1 MTTRRVVAVSMTL
14 AVGMI
19 VSAFGS
25 HVWAADG
32 NVTFGGQWWSQ
43 SANEAK
49 YQEFRYVPLGGLMES
64 YLLQE
69 WGGRTGFALWGANG
83 LQKDQANRL
92 TMTNGVRWRA
102 DLGYTQIPHDFSNI
116 SRWGWTQVSPGT
128 FTVPD
133 ALQLANQTTPANF
146 ATVMQDFT
154 NSAANI
160 GLDFNSHLSTA
171 RLRARPARGW
181 QFEARGGIR
190 NRSGLKPY
198 GITFGSP
205 GTGPL
210 ENPEPIDQRMVDA
223 DVIANYQRKDV
234 RVQASGG
241 VSVFDNAVST
251 LRVDNPRR
259 ATDVSGGAGAKVG
272 ALDLYPD
279 NQQLHGTLALNYLLP
294 RRSALAATVGMSQT
308 TQDDKLLPFTSNTA
322 IVTGAPATNK
332 FATDSLPAKSADA
345 KAVQLTGDVRLNS
358 RLTDALTGAVRFKY
372 ADYDNQTPELQFLGR
387 VPYDASLQRYLELHN
402 KAFGN
407 TQWHTGVDL
416 DYAFTAK
423 VKVGGTYEYRVRER
437 TEREVDKD
445 NESLLS
451 GRARLRP
458 RDDLEIDARYWHS
471 DRKLD
476 EFLDEEYFGLRTRL
490 ATTATPNYFDS
501 LAQLEQ
507 PDLRRYD
514 VANRV
519 QDRAFA
525 GITYAFSE
533 RLDLGGNYT
542 YRKSDYK
549 DSPLGLQDETEN
561 NVAVD
566 GTFHASDRLDLSGSY
581 GFGLAETNQT
591 SRQSGSTMSFNPV
604 DNWSANIKDT
614 DVYVAAGAAWWARPE
629 KISLTADY
637 EFSRHLQDFDLSNN
651 FAPAAQDVPQT
662 VYRRHD
668 LTADAMYRWLRS
680 MEFILRYNWE
690 QYDIV
695 DFATNNVPLVFPTTS
710 SAAIT
715 LGDSSQS
722 YRAHRVALLAR
733 WTF

>member
-1 MTTRRVVAVSMTL
+1 MTL
-14 AVGMI
+14 AVVVI

-25 HVWAADG
+25 HAWAADG

-49 YQEFRYVPLGGLMES
+49 YQEFRYVPLGGLVES

-83 LQKDQANRL
+83 LQKDQANRFTL
-92 TMTNGVRWRA
+92 TNGVRWRA

-116 SRWGWTQVSPGT
+116 SRWGWTQVSPGR

-133 ALQLANQTTPANF
+133 ALQSANQTTPANF
-146 ATVMQDFT
+146 ATAMQDFT
-154 NSAANI
+154 NSAPNI

-198 GITFGSP
+198 GMEFGSP
-205 GTGPL
+205 GTGPV

-234 RVQASGG
+234 RLQASGG

-251 LRVDNPRR
+251 LLVDNPRR
-259 ATDVSGGAGAKVG
+259 VTDVSGGAGARVG

-279 NQQLHGTLALNYLLP
+279 NKQIHGTVALNYLLP
-294 RRSALAATVGMSQT
+294 RRSALAATLGMSQT

-322 IVTGAPATNK
+322 IVTGSPATNK

-345 KAVQLTGDVRLNS
+345 KAVQLTGDVRLNT
-358 RLTDALTGAVRFKY
+358 RLTDALTGVVRFKY
-372 ADYDNQTPELQFLGR
+372 ADYDNQTPEYNFLGR
-387 VPYDASLQRYLELHN
+387 VPYDASLQRYIELHN
-402 KAFGN
+402 KPYAN

-416 DYAFTAK
+416 DYAFSRML
-423 VKVGGTYEYRVRER
+423 KVGATYEYRTKER
-437 TEREVDKD
+437 THREVDK
-445 NESLLS
+445 EKETVFA
-451 GRARLRP
+451 GRARWRP
-458 RDDLEIDARYWHS
+458 TDVLEVDARYWHG

-476 EFLDEEYFGLRTRL
+476 EFLAEDYTGLVQG
-490 ATTATPNYFDS
+490 TTTGLFDVIG
-501 LAQLEQ
+501 QLEQ
-507 PDLRRYD
+507 PDLRRFD

-525 GITYAFSE
+525 GVTYAFSE
-533 RLDLGGNYT
+533 RIDLGGNYT
-542 YRKSDYK
+542 YRKNDYK
-549 DSPLGLQDETEN
+549 DTKLGLQDDTEN
-561 NVAVD
+561 NVALD
-566 GTFHASDRLDLSGSY
+566 GTFHVNDRLDLSGSY

-591 SRQSGSTMSFNPV
+591 SRQSGSTMSLS
-604 DNWSANIKDT
+604 DTANWSANLKDT
-614 DVYVAAGAAWWARPE
+614 DVYVAAGAAWWARPQ
-629 KISLTADY
+629 KIQLTADY
-637 EFSRHLQDFDLSNN
+637 EFSRHVQDFDLSNVPGP
-651 FAPAAQDVPQT
+651 FTPAAQDVPQT
-662 VYRRHD
+662 IYRRHD
-668 LTADAMYRWLRS
+668 LTADAIYRWLRS

-715 LGDSSQS
+715 LGDSAQS